1 MTYEFISEK
10 EPCCGLAQLADH
22 QQQGRD
28 YTRVGSSRG
37 SYRDSGADLDG
48 QSPSHTCVPV
58 EPSADPHGVPTHC
71 DGAADRRGGVGQGPA
86 AAILSYDF
94 ISYRHR
100 WYWSRRKTTT
110 VMAQSY
116 EFIIH
121 ADLRL
126 RPAILCAEL

>member
-1 MTYEFISEK
+1 VDWLSWLIINSRAVTI
-10 EPCCGLAQLADH
+10 LASAAVVVVTAIDA
-22 QQQGRD
+22 
-28 YTRVGSSRG
+28 YV
-37 SYRDSGADLDG
+37 DSGADLDG

-71 DGAADRRGGVGQGPA
+71 DGAADRRGGVGQGPD

-100 WYWSRRKTTT
+100 WYWSRRKATT

-126 RPAILCAEL
+126 RPDILCAEL